1 MWLLCPCFCLG
12 ADDFDLLL
20 AGGGG
25 GGGDFFM
32 NFLSFLRAWSKVTGF
47 VNAVPDFIGH
57 GKVVD
62 GCSNML
68 VEVLGDRGKHA
79 RSCVG
84 TGSLP
89 AAVSMEMSVRVRD

>member
-1 MWLLCPCFCLG
+1 MG
-12 ADDFDLLL
+12 
-20 AGGGG
+20 
-25 GGGDFFM
+25 
-32 NFLSFLRAWSKVTGF
+32 LRSVAVAVAAARRRVYWSTRETFVQVTGF
-47 VNAVPDFIGH
+47 VNAEPDFIGH

-68 VEVLGDRGKHA
+68 VKVLGDRGKHA

>member
-1 MWLLCPCFCLG
+1 MFGVQATELSAQAALRLLST
-12 ADDFDLLL
+12 
-20 AGGGG
+20 
-25 GGGDFFM
+25 
-32 NFLSFLRAWSKVTGF
+32 LSHYLDGNLDRVEQVIKVTGF
-47 VNAVPDFIGH
+47 VNGVDDFIGH

-68 VEVLGDRGKHA
+68 VEVLGERGKHA

-89 AAVSMEMSVRVRD
+89 AAVSMEMSVRVAPE